1 MSGDLWQIAMHCD
14 MLLAMPKSVR
24 ISDGLYDLATG
35 TASLMH
41 RSLAQQIEH
50 WAALGQALEASG
62 NREAI
67 LSAAIAHMHEL
78 DRLKVAS
85 GQKKSSELH
94 AIPARAAKR
103 MKYKLH
109 PQALAAFD
117 IKR

>member
-1 MSGDLWQIAMHCD
+1 
-14 MLLAMPKSVR
+14 MPKSVR
-24 ISDGLYDLATG
+24 ISDDLYDLAAG

-67 LSAAIAHMHEL
+67 LSAAIAHMHEI
-78 DRLKVAS
+78 DRIKVAS
-85 GQKKSSELH
+85 GQKKSSDLH